1 MKIEIFSP
9 EALQSAEFA
18 HLLWLASG
26 YSAAQLGHTITHEI
40 SQMTTIG
47 IFEDASPIAFAS
59 YFNEPTRAVVEYI
72 AVLESHQGMGLGSQL
87 LNVVATSFPEVYLE
101 TDDDAVDFYRK
112 LGFVISPKERDPRWP
127 DRERYACVWKRA
139 EERV

>member
-9 EALQSAEFA
+9 AATRSAEFA

-26 YSAAQLGHTITHEI
+26 YSAEKLKYTITHEI

-47 IFEDASPIAFAS
+47 FRDGTFPIAFAS
-59 YFNEPTRAVVEYI
+59 YIHEPSRAVIEYI
-72 AVLESHQGMGLGSQL
+72 AVKETHQGMGLGSQL
-87 LNVVATSFPEVYLE
+87 LNAVAKTHPEIYLE

-112 LGFVISPKERDPRWP
+112 QGFSIAPKDRDPRWP
-127 DRERYACVWKRA
+127 DRERYACVWRKN
-139 EERV
+139 

>member
-26 YSAAQLGHTITHEI
+26 YSAEQLKHTITHEI

-47 IFEDASPIAFAS
+47 IFENVSPIAFAS
-59 YFNEPTRAVVEYI
+59 YFNEPDRAVVEYI
-72 AVLESHQGMGLGSQL
+72 AVMESHQGMGLGSQL
-87 LNVVATSFPEVYLE
+87 LNVVATSFPEIYLE

>member
-26 YSAAQLGHTITHEI
+26 YSAAQLDHTITHEI

-47 IFEDASPIAFAS
+47 IFEDASPSRLRPIS
-59 YFNEPTRAVVEYI
+59 MNQLGRSSYI

-87 LNVVATSFPEVYLE
+87 LNVVATSFPEIYLE

>member
-9 EALQSAEFA
+9 EAMQSAEFA

-26 YSAAQLGHTITHEI
+26 YSTAQLDHTITHEI

-59 YFNEPTRAVVEYI
+59 YFNEPTRAVIEYI

>member
-1 MKIEIFSP
+1 
-9 EALQSAEFA
+9 
-18 HLLWLASG
+18 
-26 YSAAQLGHTITHEI
+26 
-40 SQMTTIG
+40 
-47 IFEDASPIAFAS
+47 
-59 YFNEPTRAVVEYI
+59 
-72 AVLESHQGMGLGSQL
+72 MGLGSQL

>member
-26 YSAAQLGHTITHEI
+26 YSAAQLDHTITHEI

-47 IFEDASPIAFAS
+47 IFEDASPLAFAS

>member
-26 YSAAQLGHTITHEI
+26 YSAAQLDHTITHEI

-59 YFNEPTRAVVEYI
+59 YFNEPNRAVVEYI

-87 LNVVATSFPEVYLE
+87 LNVVATSFPEIYLE